1 MLEVNP
7 HHALVTALGDKLAAA
22 DQKGV
27 VEDAAWLLYD
37 EARIM
42 DGEMP
47 SDAPA
52 FAARLRRVLER
63 AAGAP

>member
-1 MLEVNP
+1 M
-7 HHALVTALGDKLAAA
+7 TAEGGDKAA
-22 DQKGV
+22 
-27 VEDAAWLLYD
+27 VEDASWLLYD

-47 SDAPA
+47 ADPAA

-63 AAGAP
+63 ASR